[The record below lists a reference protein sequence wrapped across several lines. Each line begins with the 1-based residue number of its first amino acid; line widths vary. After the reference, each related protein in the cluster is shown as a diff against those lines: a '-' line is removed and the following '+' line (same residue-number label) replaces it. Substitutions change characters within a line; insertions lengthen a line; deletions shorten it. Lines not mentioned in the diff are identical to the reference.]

1 MGTWPGAD
9 PEHGRETEKV
19 PSGQRLLESGHRW
32 HRHGLASSGSSPQ
45 RAAPNAGSLLDP
57 QPGPPSPWGVGTSA
71 GRTPTPP
78 ADPLTGSRAW
88 ALGAPQWSPQ
98 RTQAASGASSQAL
111 GNSGGGQGAVG
122 RATDTGLHSPPALW
136 PQLPTG
142 HKRAAAH
149 PSSPGLVWKP
159 ASWGPSRSP
168 HQRTHLGPRLPTH
181 QPAPQFPD
189 TSMWGRG
196 NGLSPQ
202 PPAHTT
208 PWEPAQSWD
217 PELKAPKMPPC

>member
-32 HRHGLASSGSSPQ
+32 QRHGLASSGSSPQ
-45 RAAPNAGSLLDP
+45 RASPNAGSLLGP
-57 QPGPPSPWGVGTSA
+57 QPGPPSPWGVGTST
-71 GRTPTPP
+71 GRTPTLP

-88 ALGAPQWSPQ
+88 ALGAPQCSPQ

-111 GNSGGGQGAVG
+111 GNSGGGQGAIG
-122 RATDTGLHSPPALW
+122 RATDTGLHSPSALW

-142 HKRAAAH
+142 YKRAAPH

-168 HQRTHLGPRLPTH
+168 PTSLPPSSQT
-181 QPAPQFPD
+181 PQCGDVVRASPC
-189 TSMWGRG
+189 
-196 NGLSPQ
+196 NPQ
-202 PPAHTT
+202 PTLRPGSRPGALEH
-208 PWEPAQSWD
+208 WD